1 MATLRHEIPTH
12 LNVEDRAVYGLS
24 VRQLTYLIVGSS
36 GAYAIWSSWPDL
48 PDELRGAAAAA
59 AVLLAAAFAFVR
71 PGARGLEEW
80 ALAALRYLAT
90 PKRAVWRA
98 REPDPSAWRRDPAA
112 WAEAEPR
119 LSWAVDRREPA

>member
-24 VRQLTYLIVGSS
+24 VRQLTYLIAGSS
-36 GAYAIWSSWPDL
+36 GGYAIWSSWPDL

-59 AVLLAAAFAFVR
+59 ALVLAAAVAFVR

-80 ALAALRYLAT
+80 AFAALHYVAT
-90 PKRAVWRA
+90 PKRAVWRT
-98 REPDPSAWRRDPAA
+98 REPDPAAWRRDPAA
-112 WAEAEPR
+112 WAEAEPS
-119 LSWAVDRREPA
+119 LSWTAGGQEPA